1 LKEENSKL
9 KVEINLITKEF
20 KKIENKCSNLIKQI
34 NDKTKLESFQN
45 EIKSLTDKYLIL
57 FSEIEDSRVYN

>member
-1 LKEENSKL
+1 MKEENSKL